1 MPAPSRKPGRTV
13 IVLLVAAVLAALS
26 PAAAA
31 GGGLKLDLRIHGGFS
46 RLAAGDVN
54 TGSGGMYAFYAL
66 FAEYGDYAA
75 AGGYEPVHGGFDAG
89 ADVVFRLSSRV
100 GVGIGVGFLR
110 SAGTADMT
118 LTPPDSEDLV
128 FNGGTAL
135 SAVPVRL
142 GLYYSLPLGKKLSLT
157 ANAGGAFYAL
167 LRFRDRFHA
176 EQGAYFATQV
186 ITGTR
191 TSLTKNLGFQGGLGF
206 DYDISSKLG
215 IFVEAQGRYAR
226 FKNFGSVRLDL
237 ASAEGGSDTQ
247 EGKIYLRT
255 QTLSTD
261 PPIVWSAFVVDD
273 TPPTPDPPELV
284 IREPKFDLSGF
295 CLQAGI
301 RIRL

>member
-1 MPAPSRKPGRTV
+1 MPAPSRKPGRAV
-13 IVLLVAAVLAALS
+13 IVFLAAVALAALS

-31 GGGLKLDLRIHGGFS
+31 GRGLKFDLRIHGGFS

-66 FAEYGDYAA
+66 FAEYGDYAI

-89 ADVVFRLSSRV
+89 VDLVFRLSPRV

-110 SAGTADMT
+110 SAGTAGMT
-118 LTPPDSEDLV
+118 LTPPDSGDLV

-142 GLYYSLPLGKKLSLT
+142 GLYYSLPLGKRLSLT

-167 LRFRDRFHA
+167 LRFKDRFHV
-176 EQGAYFATQV
+176 EQGAIFSTQEITAT
-186 ITGTR
+186 R
-191 TSLTKNLGFQGGLGF
+191 MSLSKNLGFQGGLGF
-206 DYDISSKLG
+206 EYELTPKLG

-226 FKNFGSVRLDL
+226 FTNFGSVRLDL

-255 QTLSTD
+255 ETLLAD
-261 PPIVWSAFVVDD
+261 PPIVWNAFVVDD
-273 TPPTPDPPELV
+273 TPPTPDPPDLV

>member
-1 MPAPSRKPGRTV
+1 
-13 IVLLVAAVLAALS
+13 
-26 PAAAA
+26 
-31 GGGLKLDLRIHGGFS
+31 
-46 RLAAGDVN
+46 
-54 TGSGGMYAFYAL
+54 
-66 FAEYGDYAA
+66 
-75 AGGYEPVHGGFDAG
+75 
-89 ADVVFRLSSRV
+89 
-100 GVGIGVGFLR
+100 
-110 SAGTADMT
+110 
-118 LTPPDSEDLV
+118 
-128 FNGGTAL
+128 
-135 SAVPVRL
+135 
-142 GLYYSLPLGKKLSLT
+142 
-157 ANAGGAFYAL
+157 L

-255 QTLSTD
+255 QTLSAD

-273 TPPTPDPPELV
+273 TPPTPDPPELL